1 MNLLDYLPTIPDFPK
16 LGIMFKDISPLLAD
30 HRAFTYAI
38 DQLYDLSNSYDFDYI
53 LGIESRGFI
62 FGAALA
68 QVSKK
73 GLVLARK
80 PNKLPRAVYSEN
92 YGLEYGVDSLHIQ
105 QNILPKDARVLLI
118 DDVLATGGTLV
129 AASNLVRK
137 SGAYVEG
144 ALVLLEISELM
155 GNQKLAL
162 ENIQSKSLIK
172 I

>member
-16 LGIMFKDISPLLAD
+16 PGIMFKDISPLLAD
-30 HRAFTYAI
+30 HGAFTYAI
-38 DQLYDLSNSYDFDYI
+38 DQLYDLSNFYDFDYV

-62 FGAALA
+62 FATALSQA
-68 QVSKK
+68 SKK

-80 PNKLPRAVYSEN
+80 PNKLPKKVYSES
-92 YGLEYGVDSLHIQ
+92 YGLEYGTDSLQVQ
-105 QNILPKDARVLLI
+105 QDIFPKQARVLLI

-129 AASNLVRK
+129 AAANLVRK
-137 SGAYVEG
+137 SRANVVG

-155 GNQKLAL
+155 GNNKLAK
-162 ENIQSKSLIK
+162 EKIQVKSLIQ

>member
-16 LGIMFKDISPLLAD
+16 PGIMFKDISPLLAD
-30 HRAFTYAI
+30 HGAFTYAI
-38 DQLYDLSNSYDFDYI
+38 DQLYDLSNFYDFDYV

-62 FGAALA
+62 FATALSQA
-68 QVSKK
+68 SKK

-80 PNKLPRAVYSEN
+80 PNKLPKKVYSES
-92 YGLEYGVDSLHIQ
+92 YGLEYGTDSLQVQ
-105 QNILPKDARVLLI
+105 QDIFPKQARVLLI

-129 AASNLVRK
+129 AAANLVKK
-137 SGAYVEG
+137 SGASVVG

-155 GNQKLAL
+155 GNNKLAK
-162 ENIQSKSLIK
+162 ENIQLKSLIQ

>member
-16 LGIMFKDISPLLAD
+16 PGIMFKDISPLLAD
-30 HRAFTYAI
+30 HGAFTYAI
-38 DQLYDLSNSYDFDYI
+38 DQLYDLSNFYDFDYV

-62 FGAALA
+62 FATALSQA
-68 QVSKK
+68 SKK

-80 PNKLPRAVYSEN
+80 PNKLPKKVYSES
-92 YGLEYGVDSLHIQ
+92 YGLEYGTDSLQVQ
-105 QNILPKDARVLLI
+105 QDIFAKQARVLLI

-129 AASNLVRK
+129 AAANLVRK
-137 SGAYVEG
+137 SRANVVG

-155 GNQKLAL
+155 GNNKLAK
-162 ENIQSKSLIK
+162 EKIQVKSLIQ